1 MYGLHGKLIAKPG
14 QRDALVALLLEA
26 SRGGPM
32 PGCRLY
38 VVSEIAS
45 EPDAISILEVW
56 DDTAA
61 HDASFQLESVR
72 SVIAKGR
79 PLIAGMGEPV
89 ELRRRR
95 RAGAGA
101 ALTLR

>member
-1 MYGLHGKLIAKPG
+1 MYGLHGKLLAKAG

-26 SRGGPM
+26 SGGGAM

-38 VVSEIAS
+38 VVSEIPA

-56 DDTAA
+56 DDKAA
-61 HDASFQLESVR
+61 HDASLQLESVR

-79 PLIAGMGEPV
+79 PLIAGMGESV
-89 ELRRRR
+89 ELRPV
-95 RAGAGA
+95 GGQG
-101 ALTLR
+101 LD

>member
-1 MYGLHGKLIAKPG
+1 MYGLHGKLLAKPG

-26 SRGGPM
+26 SRGGTM

-38 VVSEIAS
+38 VVSEIRS

-56 DDTAA
+56 DDQAA
-61 HDASFQLESVR
+61 HDASLQLESVR

-79 PLIAGMGEPV
+79 PLIAGMGESV
-89 ELRRRR
+89 ELRPL
-95 RAGAGA
+95 GGQG
-101 ALTLR
+101 LD